1 MPPLRPSLRS
11 TSALIASVAI
21 ALVGVLMGRGDLV
34 ALASIVVASSVFAML
49 TGGRGPSTRALGAG
63 SPAQEAPA
71 LAQLHRAPDPEP
83 NTHAIEVTT
92 QACEADAIR
101 VRVSVPGFDPA
112 FALLAPGLGA
122 TARFESARTGHL
134 DGFRLDWVAVS
145 ELGETHLA
153 TQETGRL
160 LVEPSAG
167 LLGDMPLPDQL
178 TGLTGGHNS
187 RRRGEGDD
195 LHDIAPFR
203 SGDRLRRIDWR
214 VTARLGTHD
223 PEAGTQLFVRRT
235 QAHAE
240 AVVMLV
246 LDSRDDVG
254 VDVRTWAGGVSVPV
268 TEPTSLDIAR
278 YAAATIARSYLAHG
292 DRVGL
297 ADLATRRRPI
307 APGAGRRQLT
317 RITHALALSRP
328 DGEPD
333 RRVRPPQIT
342 AGAAVIIISTFLDAD
357 AAQAALSWASL
368 GHRVIAVDVLQPPHV
383 ADLPP
388 AEKTAAS
395 LVFAERR
402 LALHRLRA
410 NGVAVLDWPAARRTV
425 IGSQAGGASGMA
437 VREGAADAQVRA
449 QFSVL
454 ARSARRGS

>member
-11 TSALIASVAI
+11 TSALIAASAI
-21 ALVGVLMGRGDLV
+21 ALGGVLMGRGELV
-34 ALASIVVASSVFAML
+34 ALASIVLVSVVAALLQRPAAEPSAHDP
-49 TGGRGPSTRALGAG
+49 GGEPGDIGDG
-63 SPAQEAPA
+63 D
-71 LAQLHRAPDPEP
+71 LAHLHRVPDPAP
-83 NTHAIEVTT
+83 NTHAVRIETT
-92 QACEADAIR
+92 PSSADAIR
-101 VRVSVPGFDPA
+101 VRVSVPGFAPA
-112 FALLAPGLGA
+112 FALLAPGYGA

-153 TQETGRL
+153 SQETGRL
-160 LVEPSAG
+160 LVEPGAG
-167 LLGDMPLPDQL
+167 LLGEMPLPHQL

-223 PEAGTQLFVRRT
+223 PAAGTQLFVRRT
-235 QAHAE
+235 QALAE

-278 YAAATIARSYLAHG
+278 YAAATMARSYLMQG

-333 RRVRPPQIT
+333 RRVRPPQIPS
-342 AGAAVIIISTFLDAD
+342 GAAVIMISTFLDAD
-357 AAQAALSWASL
+357 AAQAALAWVSL

-410 NGVAVLDWPAARRTV
+410 NGVSVLDWPAARQGGRHGESG
-425 IGSQAGGASGMA
+425 GSA
-437 VREGAADAQVRA
+437 REFATDAQVRA

-454 ARSARRGS
+454 SRSAQRSS